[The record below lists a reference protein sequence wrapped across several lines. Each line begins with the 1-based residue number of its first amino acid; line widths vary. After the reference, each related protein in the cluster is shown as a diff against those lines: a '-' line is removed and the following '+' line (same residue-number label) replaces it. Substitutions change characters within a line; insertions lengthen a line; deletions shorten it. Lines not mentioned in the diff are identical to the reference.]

1 MQTLITIAPIFII
14 LALGWVAA
22 KTGFLPEEVQSHLN
36 RLVYYFAIPAFLFR
50 AISSAPLAQGFN
62 VTVLMITLG
71 SALSFY
77 LTGWLLCKTARVS
90 PAKAGVIVQTSCHGN
105 LGYIGLPIAFY
116 FLGDIG
122 LAQAGIISGFLM
134 ILQNI
139 MSVTVL
145 QSFSGAGAGKKSPIL
160 VKLLQ
165 NPVIVASMLGILASG
180 LQIPIPDVINR
191 TLSMLGHLA
200 PPAALLLIGASLSF
214 RTIWDHKTAIITA
227 TMAKLVFLP
236 ALGLCLFTL
245 LGIAST
251 DYLPAMILLGTPT
264 ATVAYVLS
272 RQMNADSGLAVAAI
286 SASTLLSA
294 LSLSLWLTILTR

>member
-1 MQTLITIAPIFII
+1 MQTLITIAPIFIV

-22 KTGFLPEEVQSHLN
+22 KTGFMPEEVQSHLN
-36 RLVYYFAIPAFLFR
+36 RLVYYFAIPAFLFS
-50 AISSAPLAQGFN
+50 AISNFPLAQGFN
-62 VTVLMITLG
+62 VTVMLITLG

-77 LTGWLLCKTARVS
+77 LTGWLLCKTARMT

-105 LGYIGLPIAFY
+105 LGYIGLPVAFY

-145 QSFSGAGAGKKSPIL
+145 QSFSTVGVEEKSTIF
-160 VKLLQ
+160 VKLRQ
-165 NPVIVASMLGILASG
+165 NPVIVSSMMGIFASG
-180 LQIPIPDVINR
+180 LQIPIPDVISR

-214 RTIWDHKTAIITA
+214 RTIWDHKIAIMVA
-227 TMAKLVFLP
+227 SLAKLVFLP
-236 ALGLCLFTL
+236 AVGLCLFIT
-245 LGIAST
+245 LGIDSAA
-251 DYLPAMILLGTPT
+251 YLPAMILLGTPT

-286 SASTLLSA
+286 SATTLFSA
-294 LSLSLWLTILTR
+294 LSLPLWLSILTG

>member
-22 KTGFLPEEVQSHLN
+22 RTGFLPEEVQSHLN

-50 AISSAPLAQGFN
+50 AISNFPLAQGFN
-62 VTVLMITLG
+62 VTVMLITLG

-77 LTGWLLCKTARVS
+77 LTGWLLCKTGRVP
-90 PAKAGVIVQTSCHGN
+90 PAKAGVIVQSSCHGN
-105 LGYIGLPIAFY
+105 LGYIGLPVAFY

-139 MSVTVL
+139 MSVSVL
-145 QSFSGAGAGKKSPIL
+145 QSFSTVGGAQKSTIFT
-160 VKLLQ
+160 KLLQ
-165 NPVIVASMLGILASG
+165 NPVIVTSMLAIFVSG

-214 RTIWDHKTAIITA
+214 RTIWNHKTAIIAASMT
-227 TMAKLVFLP
+227 KLVFLP
-236 ALGLCLFTL
+236 ALGLGLFTL
-245 LGIAST
+245 LGIASA

-264 ATVAYVLS
+264 ATVAYVLA
-272 RQMNADSGLAVAAI
+272 RQMNADSELAVAAI
-286 SASTLLSA
+286 SASTLFSA
-294 LSLSLWLTILTR
+294 LSLSLWLTILTK